1 MCIFVTLAYM
11 STALARYLVLFSGIC
26 WVSLLAAQQGRTA
39 ARWATEPA
47 YAGYSHQ
54 LRLIDSIRQFCT
66 DELQLNVG
74 DSFYN
79 TWKEG
84 SDSMFIYLY
93 VSQPDTI
100 ALPPFVTSMVWSF
113 EKEDSA
119 IAKSNELKKQGYHT
133 LVYKTAGTSGAFL
146 NHKLLSYPDEAIAFI
161 VFHEAVHRHVGQMVD
176 YNYVEALCDA
186 VATRATVQFAAKTGR
201 LAMPAV
207 MQQKEVI
214 EGAYK
219 FLNAKRAELDR
230 LRGRKPGNIF
240 KISSR
245 KINRLLLRANPFLC
259 DRMRYPVNNAYFIRV
274 QLYAIHYF
282 EMYEGLGD
290 DINIAQATTGLPG
303 AEPVKGEKELK
314 LKPDNENNLLF
325 DWRK

>member
-1 MCIFVTLAYM
+1 M
-11 STALARYLVLFSGIC
+11 STALARFLVLFIGMC
-26 WVSLLAAQQGRTA
+26 CVTLLVAQQARTA

-47 YAGYSHQ
+47 YAGYRHQ
-54 LRLIDSIRQFCT
+54 LQLIDSLRQFCT

-74 DSFYN
+74 DNFYN

-84 SDSMFIYLY
+84 NDSMFIYLY

-113 EKEDSA
+113 EKEDPA
-119 IAKSNELKKQGYHT
+119 IAKSNELKQQGYHT

-146 NHKLLSYPDEAIAFI
+146 NSKLLSYPDEAIAFI

-186 VATRATVQFAAKTGR
+186 VANRAAIKFAANTGM

-214 EGAYK
+214 ENAYR
-219 FLNAKRAELDR
+219 FLNTKRVELDR
-230 LRGRKPGNIF
+230 LRGRRPRNIF

-245 KINRLLLRANPFLC
+245 KMTGLLLHANQFLC

-274 QLYAIHYF
+274 QPYAIHYF

-290 DINIAQATTGLPG
+290 AIDISKATTGLPG
-303 AEPVKGEKELK
+303 TEPAKGEKELK
-314 LKPDNENNLLF
+314 LKPDNESNPMY
-325 DWRK
+325 DWGR